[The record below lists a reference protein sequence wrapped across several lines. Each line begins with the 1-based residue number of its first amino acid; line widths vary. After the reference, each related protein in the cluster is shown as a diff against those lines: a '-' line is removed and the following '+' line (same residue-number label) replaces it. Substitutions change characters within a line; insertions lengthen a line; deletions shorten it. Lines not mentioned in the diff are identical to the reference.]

1 MIDEFKRGKVSCLV
15 ATDVAARGL
24 DVSSIGFVLQADAP
38 RNVDTYTHR
47 IGRTGRA
54 GRTGETMTILDSKS
68 GFGIAAGLVDLLSD
82 AGQSNFPAWLQGQA
96 HIANA
101 RSLEEDMKIQ
111 AGSLGTQAQID
122 EVDSDITN
130 DEFSQQDF
138 RRRAVQGSYGSGKD
152 TAYRNFEDEAYS
164 DLDLDSIE
172 QSSSIISSS
181 ERSSIDTLS
190 DNGTQEEDLVDAVV
204 SFEKRQPSQ
213 QLIKAVKDISG
224 KSIGD
229 KPDKSVLNALG
240 RRSQKMKFEYLGL
253 YPFHL
258 VSPML
263 MTSQSNNDVN
273 NEQVKVKILMVAEKP
288 SIAQAIADALSG
300 KRGARQLRGISRA
313 LPVYEFA
320 TDEFKPINEG
330 ENGKQNC
337 LVRVTSVVGH
347 VYSLAFDFGEQ
358 GQTGRSEFRMF
369 SYVMLMSQYL

>member
-111 AGSLGTQAQID
+111 AGSLGTPTQND

-190 DNGTQEEDLVDAVV
+190 DNGTQEEELVDAVV

-224 KSIGD
+224 KPIGD
-229 KPDKSVLNALG
+229 EPDKSVLNALG
-240 RRSQKMKFEYLGL
+240 RRSKKLKFEYLGL